1 VFRRA
6 PQRLSA
12 VFNTAEK
19 DRPIQGGKSELCQA
33 LIPEELL
40 GEGSLHL
47 PIGGLADSLIITDHI
62 HRAGQAAE
70 LAARTLI

>member
-1 VFRRA
+1 MLRRP

-19 DRPIQGGKSELCQA
+19 DHPFQGAKNELCHA

-47 PIGGLADSLIITDHI
+47 LIGGLEDGLIITDHI
-62 HRAGQAAE
+62 HRAGQVAE